1 MNNPENKAR
10 GNKLV
15 QFVGKLNPAWTPIL
29 LCLVFSAVSVSAA
42 SMDDLQKDWKVLFPS
57 FSLSTN
63 YSPALQEKN
72 SRPDSL
78 LPPVDGDEQLRELL
92 RARPDLWSFSR
103 IESGGEI
110 LTGLEVRLTYI
121 DGTREDQTCQVISA
135 DASNWKLDIG
145 VDFTG
150 GASTV
155 VGEHIALC
163 LQEVRDTYGY
173 TVKKDDKII
182 RIPPRDVLKELDE
195 QRVNANMDH
204 NLQTRVLQVH
214 NEVVRSGKCP
224 EDIEAYLL
232 LLEIY
237 EEVKAT
243 PIDIIQLSR
252 ELNPE
257 QNGSKEVFSC
267 AFSRR
272 WNQKY
277 SEEVSLTCDVDNAFC
292 KYDQSDD
299 GLTRWKYVKEDN
311 RFYFEPLK
319 ILFLSFGGKSIHSGG
334 RMLDLQL
341 IPLSRNLYLEAYT
354 NEKQEPV
361 SLGLVTIGK
370 QVE

>member
-1 MNNPENKAR
+1 MHNQENKAWR
-10 GNKLV
+10 GKSLRMMSTGHPPWMTI
-15 QFVGKLNPAWTPIL
+15 FLFF
-29 LCLVFSAVSVSAA
+29 VFSAFSVSAA
-42 SMDDLQKDWKVLFPS
+42 SLEELQKDWKILFPS

-63 YSPALQEKN
+63 YSSALQEKN

-121 DGTREDQTCQVISA
+121 DGTIEDQTCQVISA
-135 DASNWKLDIG
+135 DASSWKLDIG

-173 TVKKDDKII
+173 TVKKEDKII

-237 EEVKAT
+237 EEVKDT
-243 PIDIIQLSR
+243 PMDMIQLSR

-277 SEEVSLTCDVDNAFC
+277 SEEVSLTCDVDQALC

-299 GLTRWKYVKEDN
+299 GLTRWKFVKEEN
-311 RFYFEPLK
+311 RLFYEPLK

-354 NEKQEPV
+354 NEQLEPV